1 MILIADC
8 SALIALASC
17 DGLTL
22 LELLYGQVYVPEEVF
37 KECTVAGKPEAAV
50 LAAYLK
56 EKVKPV
62 NLSALPSIE
71 GVVDAGELQAMQLY
85 FQLAANNLLIDD
97 RRGKK
102 IAMQNQ
108 INTIGSLTVLLEAK
122 QAKLITHIKPYIEAI
137 RVSSVFVADSVLDT
151 ALRIA
156 DEL

>member
-17 DGLTL
+17 DGLAL
-22 LELLYGQVYVPEEVF
+22 LEMLYGQVYVPEEVF
-37 KECTVAGKPEAAV
+37 KECTVAGKPQAAA
-50 LAAYLK
+50 LSAYLIG
-56 EKVKPV
+56 KVKPV

-85 FQLAANNLLIDD
+85 FQLAADNLLIDD

-137 RVSSVFVADSVLDT
+137 RVSSVFGLYVK
-151 ALRIA
+151 
-156 DEL
+156 

>member
-1 MILIADC
+1 
-8 SALIALASC
+8 
-17 DGLTL
+17 
-22 LELLYGQVYVPEEVF
+22 
-37 KECTVAGKPEAAV
+37 
-50 LAAYLK
+50 
-56 EKVKPV
+56 
-62 NLSALPSIE
+62 
-71 GVVDAGELQAMQLY
+71 MQLC

-108 INTIGSLTVLLEAK
+108 INAIGSLTLLLEAK

-156 DEL
+156 QE